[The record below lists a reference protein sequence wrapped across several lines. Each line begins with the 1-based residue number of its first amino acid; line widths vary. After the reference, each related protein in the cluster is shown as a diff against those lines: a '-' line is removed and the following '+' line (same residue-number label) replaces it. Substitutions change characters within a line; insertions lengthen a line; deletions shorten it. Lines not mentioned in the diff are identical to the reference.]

1 MRIIILLLLFVNLH
15 AYQHYKTAVQ
25 SNDVITISNY
35 ITTYNLDIKNV
46 RHKFYFLY
54 YQNTNRFFVHE
65 LIPPSP
71 KGIVFFFHGYLS
83 HSGLF
88 WDFYKYMLDRNYQ
101 IVAADLPGHG
111 LSDGD
116 RTAIDDFS
124 TYAEVVY
131 ETYLKIQK
139 DGNGLPIYFVGHST
153 GCSAIYEF
161 IYSYNVYPEKV
172 VFVAPLVRIIFWEM
186 ASFGYNLFGNNIK
199 TLPRLRRNT
208 SQDRNYIDF
217 LFNKDP
223 IRYDYADVSWFKAT
237 LIWNE
242 RIANYSVIT
251 NVNLL
256 IIQGDRDEVV
266 EWRYNTTFLTNK
278 FYHSDIYI
286 IKDGRHDLL
295 TERDDIK
302 YAAFKEI
309 EDFFKISHIK

>member
-1 MRIIILLLLFVNLH
+1 MRKIIILLLLTSYIFANEEFRL
-15 AYQHYKTAVQ
+15 AFEK
-25 SNDVITISNY
+25 NNPVIISNY
-35 ITTYNLDIKNV
+35 LKTYNLDIKNV
-46 RHKFYFLY
+46 KHKFYFLY

-65 LIPPSP
+65 LISPSP
-71 KGIVFFFHGYLS
+71 KGIIFFFHGYLS

-88 WDFYKYMLDRNYQ
+88 WDFYKYMLEKNYS
-101 IVAADLPGHG
+101 IITVDLPGHG
-111 LSDGD
+111 LSDGE

-131 ETYLKIQK
+131 ETYLKMQK
-139 DGNGLPIYFVGHST
+139 EGIGLPIYFVGHST

-161 IYSYNVYPEKV
+161 MYNYRVFPEKV

-223 IRYDYADVSWFKAT
+223 IKYDFADVSWFRAT
-237 LIWNE
+237 LVWNE
-242 RIANYSVIT
+242 RIVNYNTIS

-256 IIQGDRDEVV
+256 IVQGDKDEVV
-266 EWRYNTTFLTNK
+266 EWKYNIGFLTNK
-278 FYHSDIYI
+278 FYNSKVYL
-286 IKDGRHDLL
+286 IKEGRHDLL
-295 TERDDIK
+295 AEKEDIK
-302 YAAFKEI
+302 FEAFKEI
-309 EDFFKISHIK
+309 ENFLKNSY